1 MVDYI
6 VMFFLFNYMGFAS
19 FETSILSVLVFVIE
33 ITLYG

>member
-6 VMFFLFNYMGFAS
+6 AMFLFNYMGFAS
-19 FETSILSVLVFVIE
+19 FETSILSVLVFDID